1 MRLVFLYG
9 PPAVGKLTVAQEL
22 AGLTG
27 FKVFHNHLTVNPLVA
42 IFERNSPP
50 YQRLLRE
57 LRVRMLEE
65 AAGAGIDLIATW
77 ANPRGGEEAARAYF
91 DAVESR
97 GGRVHLV
104 QLVCDRA
111 VLLARVGEPSRHA
124 MEKLTDAA
132 RLEEL
137 LDGRFE
143 PRPLPFGE
151 SIVIDT
157 TELAPREA
165 ALRIA
170 GHYDLLADE
179 TTGLRS

>member
-9 PPAVGKLTVAQEL
+9 PPAVGKLTIGLEL
-22 AGLTG
+22 AALTG

-42 IFERNSPP
+42 LFERNSPP

-57 LRVRMLEE
+57 FRVRMLEE
-65 AAGAGIDLIATW
+65 AAETGIDLIATW
-77 ANPRGGEEAARAYF
+77 AYPRNAEEAARAYF
-91 DAVESR
+91 GAVESR

-104 QLVCDRA
+104 RLVCDRA
-111 VLLARVGEPSRHA
+111 ALLARVGDPSRHA
-124 MEKLTDAA
+124 MEKLTDPA

-143 PRPLPFGE
+143 PRLLPFGE
-151 SIVIDT
+151 SLVVDT

-165 ALRIA
+165 ARRIA
-170 GHYDLLADE
+170 EHYDLPRV
-179 TTGLRS
+179 GS

>member
-1 MRLVFLYG
+1 MERTVMRLVFLYG
-9 PPAVGKLTVAQEL
+9 PPAVGKLTVALEL
-22 AGLTG
+22 AGLTR

-57 LRVRMLEE
+57 FRVRMLEE
-65 AAGAGIDLIATW
+65 AAEAGIHLIATW
-77 ANPRGGEEAARAYF
+77 ANPRDAQDAARAYF

-97 GGRVHLV
+97 GGSVHLV

-111 VLLARVGEPSRHA
+111 TLLARVADPSRHA

-132 RLEEL
+132 RLDEL

-143 PRPLPFGE
+143 SRSLPFGE
-151 SIVIDT
+151 SLVIDT
-157 TELAPREA
+157 TELAPRKA
-165 ALRIA
+165 ALRVVE
-170 GHYDLLADE
+170 HYDLPRA
-179 TTGLRS
+179 SS